1 MSEDSGGNVNILE
14 LKELLEAYNKYME
27 QVNEFYY
34 FTSEEIIIVPST
46 TPVPIPKE
54 EKKRRKRKR
63 DALHS

>member
-34 FTSEEIIIVPST
+34 FTSRYVFLVSST
-46 TPVPIPKE
+46 TSVSPSLPGEE
-54 EKKRRKRKR
+54 EKEREGAQK
-63 DALHS
+63 

>member
-34 FTSEEIIIVPST
+34 FTSKEIIIVPST
-46 TPVPIPKE
+46 TSVPIPEEVEKE
-54 EKKRRKRKR
+54 GCP
-63 DALHS
+63 S